1 MSDKLTQSDP
11 IHQIIGGDNNEWLV
25 LPPSLL
31 QDWQRSGPINRSPAG
46 RAFPPALPLALSL
59 NDHVVEQVA
68 WRTDDRAGA
77 SLHLRLSLFLY
88 YYLRI
93 WALNRSWLLV
103 KLRILFIDLTC
114 QIL

>member
-1 MSDKLTQSDP
+1 MLSDKLTQSDP
-11 IHQIIGGDNNEWLV
+11 IHHIIGGDNNEWLV
-25 LPPSLL
+25 L

-46 RAFPPALPLALSL
+46 RAFPPPRVAPLALSM

-77 SLHLRLSLFLY
+77 SLHLRSSLFLY

-103 KLRILFIDLTC
+103 KLRILFNFND